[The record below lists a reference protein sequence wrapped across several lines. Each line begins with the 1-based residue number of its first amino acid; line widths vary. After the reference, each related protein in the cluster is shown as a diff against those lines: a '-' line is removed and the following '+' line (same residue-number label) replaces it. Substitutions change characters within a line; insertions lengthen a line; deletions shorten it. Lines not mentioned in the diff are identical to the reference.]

1 MGLNRQSKHFS
12 PATSKAPTKKKEE
25 PVMKEVNPSEFL
37 SSFKKKSGA
46 TSVGKDTNT
55 GASPPAPATALA
67 TSPVTVTVTAPAA
80 KVAPPTRAAPAE
92 TPKREA
98 RGAKLSSPQEKRK
111 PRDDDDFFDDDDD
124 SEPIVK
130 ELKTRQ
136 KPTIS
141 PASST
146 ARSAAGKRKRPKT
159 DDDDADYED
168 AEVKEEVEEEHEE
181 DEEDEEPKPK
191 VSASKGKGK
200 GKGKSAASAK
210 DADAMDVDEV
220 VEEKPKKF
228 KYVPRVT
235 LSRHTL
241 FGKVQLFYAYKNRSG
256 PSALGSKEVPVGKPN
271 CLAGLTFVFT
281 GELSSIARDDA
292 QDLVKRYSGRVTGA
306 PSSKTSFVVV
316 GDDAGES
323 KLQKVKKL
331 KIKTLDEDGFFDYI
345 RNSPEKTESGE
356 IVKAGSSTKSD
367 AAAESSKPA
376 KKKLR
381 VEAEDVE
388 PLDVVMEST
397 KTPSKPSGS
406 PSSSSSAATSRP
418 AHVNTEVDLW
428 TTKYRPQKVA
438 DLCGN
443 KAAVTRLG
451 KWLDCWHDNY
461 QDGFKND
468 SPEKMGTYRAVLI
481 SGPPGI
487 GKTSAAHLVAKE
499 HGFNV
504 VEFNASD
511 TRSKRSLDEEV
522 RDLLN
527 NQSLAGYFLN
537 QEGTTGK
544 GKGKSQGDERTPS
557 LSKKQVI
564 IMDEVDGMGGG
575 DRGGVAQLISF
586 IKKTQVPI
594 ICICNDRQSPKVRSL
609 VNSCVDMRFTRP
621 TALQLRSR
629 LFTILHRENCEV
641 PANVLDKLVE
651 GSHSD
656 MRQVLNMLSTWSL
669 TKSSMNYDEGTQLSK
684 DSQKYVALNPF
695 KIAETLLTNSSYR
708 SLSFADKFDLYFHDY
723 QLSPLMIQENYLRT
737 TPVEGDE
744 LEQICKAAE
753 SISDSDMV
761 DRMIHGTAQ
770 HWSLMN
776 VHAAFSCVAPAFH
789 MHGKIRS
796 SGFGPAVVFPSYLGQ
811 LSKTG
816 KYMRLLR
823 DIQMKT
829 RLRVTADKN
838 EIRQSYL
845 PTLVPAMTKPLID
858 NHEEGIDDVI
868 KVMDAYY
875 LNKED
880 WDTALELTLS
890 FSGTSDA
897 KAILD
902 KIPTKVKSAF
912 TREYNKRDHKESY
925 GKASVPVRGRGSG
938 GGGGVSQESPD
949 NLDVVEA
956 DSVEPE
962 EEPAEAEDEDDINKD
977 KNIKQKKAKGS
988 GGRSTSAS
996 SASRGGS
1003 SKGKGKA
1010 RARK

>member
-1 MGLNRQSKHFS
+1 MDLRHYFTAAPKKGKAPPPKEEPKQPEPKKGGRKKHVVQVSDDEDDEPVVQSKHFAS
-12 PATSKAPTKKKEE
+12 TTSKASAKKKEE
-25 PVMKEVNPSEFL
+25 PAMKEVDPSDFL
-37 SSFKKKSGA
+37 SSYKKKSSAVPVKNDTSASAPSSTAA
-46 TSVGKDTNT
+46 TTI
-55 GASPPAPATALA
+55 AT
-67 TSPVTVTVTAPAA
+67 
-80 KVAPPTRAAPAE
+80 PAE
-92 TPKREA
+92 ATTQGVK
-98 RGAKLSSPQEKRK
+98 GGKLSSPQEKRK
-111 PRDDDDFFDDDDD
+111 PKDDDDFFDDDDD
-124 SEPIVK
+124 DEPVVT

-136 KPTIS
+136 K
-141 PASST
+141 ST
-146 ARSAAGKRKRPKT
+146 AAPAATSARSTAEKRKRPKT
-159 DDDDADYED
+159 EDDDADYEQ
-168 AEVKEEVEEEHEE
+168 AKEEA
-181 DEEDEEPKPK
+181 PKPK
-191 VSASKGKGK
+191 ASAGKGK
-200 GKGKSAASAK
+200 GKGAAKES
-210 DADAMDVDEV
+210 DDMDVDEPA
-220 VEEKPKKF
+220 EAKPKKF
-228 KYVPRVT
+228 NYW
-235 LSRHTL
+235 
-241 FGKVQLFYAYKNRSG
+241 AYKNKAG
-256 PSALGSKEVPVGKPN
+256 PSALGSKEIPVGKPN

-281 GELSSIARDDA
+281 GELSSIARNDA

-306 PSSKTSFVVV
+306 PSSKTSYVVI
-316 GDDAGES
+316 GDEAGES
-323 KLQKVKKL
+323 KLQKVRKL
-331 KIKTLDEDGFFDYI
+331 NIKTLDEDGFLDLI
-345 RNSPEKTESGE
+345 RTSPEKTENGD
-356 IVKAGSSTKSD
+356 IVKGGSSTKSE
-367 AAAESSKPA
+367 AVASEPRPA
-376 KKKLR
+376 KKKLK
-381 VEAEDVE
+381 VEAEGAE
-388 PLDVVMEST
+388 PLDVAMEET
-397 KTPSKPSGS
+397 KTPPALPK
-406 PSSSSSAATSRP
+406 PSSSLTSSTLPSQPRL
-418 AHVNTEVDLW
+418 VSNDVDLW

-443 KAAVTRLG
+443 KTAVARLG
-451 KWLDCWHDNY
+451 KWLDCWYDNY
-461 QDGFKND
+461 KLNFAND
-468 SPEKMGTYRAVLI
+468 HPEKTGTYRAVLI

-499 HGFNV
+499 HGFNI

-537 QEGTTGK
+537 QEGVSGK
-544 GKGKSQGDERTPS
+544 GKLKSTSADQSPS
-557 LSKKQVI
+557 MSKKQVI

-609 VNSCVDMRFTRP
+609 ANSCVDMRFTRP

-629 LFTILHRENCEV
+629 LFSILHRENCEV

-669 TKSSMNYDEGTQLSK
+669 TKTSMDYDEGTQLSK

-695 KIAETLLTNSSYR
+695 KITETLLTNSSYR

-723 QLSPLMIQENYLRT
+723 QLSPLMVQENYLRT

-744 LEQICKAAE
+744 LDQICRAAE

-761 DRMIHGTAQ
+761 DRMIHGPAQ

-776 VHAAFSCVAPAFH
+776 VHAAFSCVVPAFH
-789 MHGKIRS
+789 MHGKIRAT
-796 SGFGPAVVFPSYLGQ
+796 GYGPPVIFPSYLGQ

-845 PTLVPAMTKPLID
+845 PSLVPAMTKPLID

-890 FSGTSDA
+890 FNGTSDG
-897 KAILD
+897 KAILE

-925 GKASVPVRGRGSG
+925 AKATVAVRGGRGSG
-938 GGGGVSQESPD
+938 GGGASQESPD
-949 NLDVVEA
+949 NLEVVEA

-988 GGRSTSAS
+988 SSKSAS
-996 SASRGGS
+996 ASG